1 MPFSKLARV
10 VMPGPARA
18 DGTGIAVLTPALS
31 SSGAAGAAAGEG
43 AVPRLSA
50 FRRTD
55 HAGGATG
62 SPRGLTR
69 LRHPICS

>member
-10 VMPGPARA
+10 VMPGSARA
-18 DGTGIAVLTPALS
+18 DGPGIAVLTLAPS

-43 AVPRLSA
+43 AVPRFGA

-55 HAGGATG
+55 QVRGSTGHLGG
-62 SPRGLTR
+62 
-69 LRHPICS
+69 